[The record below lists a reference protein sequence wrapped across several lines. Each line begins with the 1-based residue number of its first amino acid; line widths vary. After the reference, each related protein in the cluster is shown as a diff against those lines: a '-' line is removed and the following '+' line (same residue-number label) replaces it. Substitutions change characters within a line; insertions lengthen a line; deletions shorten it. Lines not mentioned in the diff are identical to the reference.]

1 MEKICISHICKR
13 MNQAEKPILSDI
25 SLEVHQGEFVSIMG
39 PSGSGKSTLLGIMA
53 GIDNASE
60 GAVYING
67 IDITKLSETQLCK
80 FRNENMGLVMQSPNL
95 VETLTT
101 IENIEMPLVFSK
113 KKNTCNQS
121 MKLLELVGLAGK
133 EKCYSKQLSGG
144 EAQRVAIARALACSP
159 DILFADEP
167 TGALDSANG
176 KLVLDIMKKIAKEN
190 NVTIVMVTHDKE
202 LAKETDRII
211 YIKDGKVCHE

>member
-1 MEKICISHICKR
+1 MEKIRISHICKR

-121 MKLLELVGLAGK
+121 MELLELVGLAGK

>member
-1 MEKICISHICKR
+1 MEKIRISHICKR
-13 MNQAEKPILSDI
+13 MNQAEEPILSDI

>member
-1 MEKICISHICKR
+1 MEKICISHICKH

>member
-95 VETLTT
+95 VETLTI